1 MLNGTSNYYW
11 KVIGIAGALAGLV
24 AWPGT
29 GQATTGVALSA
40 ARAAGSAG
48 RARPADPTAAG
59 TLRTCCG

>member
-29 GQATTGVALSA
+29 GQAT
-40 ARAAGSAG
+40 
-48 RARPADPTAAG
+48 RPASAPATPMTFQYSNVFMMKAS
-59 TLRTCCG
+59 L